1 MQKRVIPYL
10 LLTGIIFLFLAPA
23 VHADDASEWYVKG
36 QNAAITGNYETAL
49 QYYNN
54 ALAAD
59 KNHVAAQS
67 GKAYVL
73 NKLGRYEE
81 ALASA
86 DSVLAVK
93 KEPVA
98 AEARAFALYSL
109 GRYEE
114 SAAAYDLLFTVR
126 QNIPEAYCTQGR
138 AYQQLGMTTEAIA
151 SFGKCT
157 KLDPMNLDGWN
168 QQGLMYLSLGRYDAA
183 LEAFNR
189 CTRITQ
195 TNAVIW
201 NNKGLAYA
209 GLLDYPNAMSCFK
222 TAINLDP
229 SFEEARRNLDKA
241 YERKP
246 FFTTTITPA
255 PVATT
260 PALPEP
266 SQPPGTGPATPI
278 LTTEVPS
285 TFVSPDGAPPE
296 ETQPATTTYAP
307 VPLSLVIAGVLAGAG
322 IFCRVR
328 QKRK

>member
-10 LLTGIIFLFLAPA
+10 LLAGVFFLLLAPA

-67 GKAYVL
+67 GKAYAL

-86 DSVLAVK
+86 DIVLAVK
-93 KEPVA
+93 KDPVA

-114 SAAAYDLLFTVR
+114 SAAAYDLFFTVR
-126 QNIPEAYCTQGR
+126 QNVPEAYCNQGR

-151 SFGKCT
+151 AFGKCV

-168 QQGLMYLSLGRYDAA
+168 QQGLLYLSLQNYDAA
-183 LEAFNR
+183 LDAFNR

-195 TNAVIW
+195 TNATIW

-209 GLLDYPNAMSCFK
+209 GLEDYPNAMSCFK

-229 SFEEARRNLDKA
+229 AFAEARMNLDKA

-246 FFTTTITPA
+246 FFAATPTSV
-255 PVATT
+255 PVTATT
-260 PALPEP
+260 VPAV
-266 SQPPGTGPATPI
+266 
-278 LTTEVPS
+278 TT
-285 TFVSPDGAPPE
+285 PPE
-296 ETQPATTTYAP
+296 TQVPPTETTATLITMDIPEEETASATTTYAP
-307 VPLSLVIAGVLAGAG
+307 VPLSVAIIGILVGAG
-322 IFCRVR
+322 ISCRLR
-328 QKRK
+328 QQRK